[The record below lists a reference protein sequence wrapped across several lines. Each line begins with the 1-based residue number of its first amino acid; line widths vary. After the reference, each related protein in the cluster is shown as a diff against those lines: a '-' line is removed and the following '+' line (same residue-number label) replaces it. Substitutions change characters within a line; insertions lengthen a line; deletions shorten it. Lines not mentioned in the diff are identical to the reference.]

1 MRDMRT
7 QTKIM
12 IVVFTLTLILGALVL
27 LYASDDVLRRFRWF
41 LFNDPLQLI
50 ADVAL
55 GLRNSNGLWYGW
67 ISLFAMIMVGIV
79 IKLAMNAELRAFSN
93 RLVEAEVAK
102 AELETLLEDSQW
114 KERHARAAKDVA
126 MKDLEATASKFMAVE
141 RQLIESKELLESQDR
156 ELIGL
161 RSQVNALTEQ
171 SGGIASPDLQEQSEL
186 QAELRKKAELLQA
199 KESTIRQ
206 LEKNLTGK
214 VQALETQLGAKDK
227 ALRERDKELVTLNE
241 ELSRAQ
247 AATNQAESS
256 LAGELRKEKQAVQ
269 AKDSAMKDLENNL
282 TAKVRALNAQLIEKQ
297 QLLQNRSTE
306 LETLKTEMSGLSKQ
320 VADAASARERAENVL
335 QQELKKKTELLQ
347 SKDAAFKELREGST
361 AKVYALENQL
371 NDREKL
377 LKERDKELETLKL
390 QLTRTG
396 AAKNQVEISLAEEL
410 RKERESLRAKD
421 SVLKELEKDWRAR
434 LHALETQMTEKQE
447 LLQIRN
453 TELEAL
459 KSEASLLTARVV
471 EASLTKERAEK
482 VLQQE
487 LKKKTELLQSKD
499 AAFKELESNLSA
511 RFHDL
516 ENQLGEKEAS
526 LKDRMAELDALR
538 SQLTKMGSS
547 QQDVE
552 NLLRKEL
559 SKAKAVLEARDSTV
573 KELEERSNKT
583 VKTLEH
589 QLREQE
595 KGLSSRDVELTAL
608 RSEVG
613 TLKTRLSKMGSATER
628 AEGLQQGKIANESVI
643 KELEESSK
651 RVRSLESLLSE
662 KEDLLKANGEKLE
675 RLESELKE
683 KRKEL
688 ARHEIEVWQAI
699 EKRDLWKRRLSKFGI
714 SLKD

>member
-1 MRDMRT
+1 MRT

-12 IVVFTLTLILGALVL
+12 IVVFTVTLALGALVL
-27 LYASDDVLRRFRWF
+27 MYASDDVLRRFRWYV
-41 LFNDPLQLI
+41 LNDPLQLL
-50 ADVAL
+50 ADVTL
-55 GLRNSNGLWYGW
+55 GLRTSGGLWYGW
-67 ISLFAMIMVGIV
+67 ISLSAMIMVGLT
-79 IKLAMNAELRAFSN
+79 IKLVMNAELRAFSN
-93 RLVEAEVAK
+93 RLVEAQVAK

-126 MKDLEATASKFMAVE
+126 TKDLEETVGKFMAAE
-141 RQLIESKELLESQDR
+141 RQLIDNQELLDSQER

-171 SGGIASPDLQEQSEL
+171 SGGIVSPDLEEQREL
-186 QAELRKKAELLQA
+186 RVELRKKTELLQT

-214 VQALETQLGAKDK
+214 VQTLETQLVAKDK
-227 ALRERDKELVTLNE
+227 ALREREKELATLNE
-241 ELSRAQ
+241 DLGRAQ
-247 AATNQAESS
+247 AATNRAESS
-256 LAGELRKEKQAVQ
+256 LAEVRKEAQALQ
-269 AKDSAMKDLENNL
+269 AKDSSLKDLEKNL
-282 TAKVRALNAQLIEKQ
+282 TAKVRALNAQLVEKQ

-306 LETLKTEMSGLSKQ
+306 VETLKTDMSALSKQ

-347 SKDAAFKELREGST
+347 SKDAAFKELRESST
-361 AKVYALENQL
+361 ANVYALENQL
-371 NDREKL
+371 NDKDKL
-377 LKERDKELETLKL
+377 LKERDKELETLKM
-390 QLTRTG
+390 QLTQTG

-421 SVLKELEKDWRAR
+421 SAFKELEKNWRAK

-453 TELEAL
+453 TEFEAL
-459 KSEASLLTARVV
+459 KSEASLLTARVA
-471 EASLTKERAEK
+471 EAASTKDRAEK

-499 AAFKELESNLSA
+499 VAFKELETNLSA

-516 ENQLGEKEAS
+516 ENQLGEKEAA

-547 QQDVE
+547 QKDVE
-552 NLLRKEL
+552 SILRQEL
-559 SKAKAVLEARDSTV
+559 GKAKAVLEARDSTI

-595 KGLSSRDVELTAL
+595 NLLTSRDGELTAL

-613 TLKTRLSKMGSATER
+613 TLKTRLSKAASTTER
-628 AEGLQQGKIANESVI
+628 AEGLPHGKMANESVI
-643 KELEESSK
+643 KQLEESSK
-651 RVRSLESLLSE
+651 RTRSLESMLSE
-662 KEDLLKANGEKLE
+662 KDELLKANGEKLE

-688 ARHEIEVWQAI
+688 ARHEIEVWQQI
-699 EKRDLWKRRLSKFGI
+699 EKRGLWKRRLSKFGI

>member
-1 MRDMRT
+1 
-7 QTKIM
+7 M
-12 IVVFTLTLILGALVL
+12 IVVFTVTLALGALVL
-27 LYASDDVLRRFRWF
+27 MYASDDVLRRFRWYV
-41 LFNDPLQLI
+41 LNDPLQLL
-50 ADVAL
+50 ADVTL
-55 GLRNSNGLWYGW
+55 GLRTSGGLWYGW
-67 ISLFAMIMVGIV
+67 ISLSAMIMVGLT
-79 IKLAMNAELRAFSN
+79 IKLVMNAELRAFSN
-93 RLVEAEVAK
+93 RLVEAQVAK

-126 MKDLEATASKFMAVE
+126 TKDLEETVGKFMAAE
-141 RQLIESKELLESQDR
+141 RQLIDNQELLDSQER

-171 SGGIASPDLQEQSEL
+171 SGGIVSPDLEEQREL
-186 QAELRKKAELLQA
+186 RVELRKKTELLQT

-214 VQALETQLGAKDK
+214 VQTLETQLVAKDK
-227 ALRERDKELVTLNE
+227 ALREREKELATLNE
-241 ELSRAQ
+241 DLGRAQ
-247 AATNQAESS
+247 AATNRAESS
-256 LAGELRKEKQAVQ
+256 LAEVRKEAQALQ
-269 AKDSAMKDLENNL
+269 AKDSAMKDLEKNL
-282 TAKVRALNAQLIEKQ
+282 TAKVRALNAQLVEKQ

-306 LETLKTEMSGLSKQ
+306 VETLKTDMSALSKQ

-347 SKDAAFKELREGST
+347 SKDAAFKELRESST
-361 AKVYALENQL
+361 ANVYALENQL
-371 NDREKL
+371 NDKDKL
-377 LKERDKELETLKL
+377 LKERDKELETLKM
-390 QLTRTG
+390 QLTQTG

-421 SVLKELEKDWRAR
+421 SALKELEKNWRAK

-453 TELEAL
+453 TEFEAL
-459 KSEASLLTARVV
+459 KSEASLLTARVA
-471 EASLTKERAEK
+471 EAASTKDRAEK

-499 AAFKELESNLSA
+499 VAFKELETNLSA

-516 ENQLGEKEAS
+516 ENQLGEKEAA
-526 LKDRMAELDALR
+526 LKNRMTELDALR

-547 QQDVE
+547 QKDVE
-552 NLLRKEL
+552 SLLRQEL
-559 SKAKAVLEARDSTV
+559 GKAKAVLEARDSTI

-583 VKTLEH
+583 VKTFEQ

-595 KGLSSRDVELTAL
+595 NLLTSRDGELTAL

-613 TLKTRLSKMGSATER
+613 TLKTRLSKAASATER
-628 AEGLQQGKIANESVI
+628 AEGLPHGKMANESVI
-643 KELEESSK
+643 KQLEESSK
-651 RVRSLESLLSE
+651 RTRFLESMLSE
-662 KEDLLKANGEKLE
+662 KEELLKANGEKLE

-688 ARHEIEVWQAI
+688 ARHEIEVWQQI
-699 EKRDLWKRRLSKFGI
+699 EKRGLWKRRLSKFGI

>member
-1 MRDMRT
+1 MRT

-12 IVVFTLTLILGALVL
+12 IVMFTVTLALGALVL
-27 LYASDDVLRRFRWF
+27 MYASDDVLRRFRWYV
-41 LFNDPLQLI
+41 LNDPLQLL
-50 ADVAL
+50 ADVTL
-55 GLRNSNGLWYGW
+55 GLRTSGGLWYGW
-67 ISLFAMIMVGIV
+67 ISLSAMIMVGLT
-79 IKLAMNAELRAFSN
+79 IKLVMNVELRAFSN
-93 RLVEAEVAK
+93 RLVEAQVAK

-126 MKDLEATASKFMAVE
+126 MKDLEATVGKFMAAE
-141 RQLIESKELLESQDR
+141 RQLMESQELLENQER
-156 ELIGL
+156 EMIGL

-171 SGGIASPDLQEQSEL
+171 TGGIVSPDLGEQREL
-186 QAELRKKAELLQA
+186 RVELRKKTELLQA
-199 KESTIRQ
+199 KDSSIRQ
-206 LEKNLTGK
+206 LEKNLTGR
-214 VQALETQLGAKDK
+214 VQALESQLDAKDK
-227 ALRERDKELVTLNE
+227 AVRERDKELVTLNE

-247 AATNQAESS
+247 AATNQAERS
-256 LAGELRKEKQAVQ
+256 LAEELRKENQALQ
-269 AKDSAMKDLENNL
+269 AKDSAMRDLEKNL
-282 TAKVRALNAQLIEKQ
+282 TAKVRALSAQLIEKQ

-347 SKDAAFKELREGST
+347 SKDAAFKELRESST
-361 AKVYALENQL
+361 ANVYALENQL
-371 NDREKL
+371 NDKEKL
-377 LKERDKELETLKL
+377 LKERDKELETLKM

-410 RKERESLRAKD
+410 RKERESLRAKE
-421 SVLKELEKDWRAR
+421 SALKELEKNWRAK

-453 TELEAL
+453 TEFEAL
-459 KSEASLLTARVV
+459 KSEASLLTARVA
-471 EASLTKERAEK
+471 EAALTKDRAEK

-487 LKKKTELLQSKD
+487 LRKKTELMQSKD
-499 AAFKELESNLSA
+499 VAFKELETSLSA

-526 LKDRMAELDALR
+526 LKDRMTELDALR

-547 QQDVE
+547 QKDVE
-552 NLLRKEL
+552 SLLRQEL
-559 SKAKAVLEARDSTV
+559 SKAKAVLQARDSTI

-595 KGLSSRDVELTAL
+595 NLLSSRDGELTAL

-613 TLKTRLSKMGSATER
+613 TLKTRLSKAGSAMER
-628 AEGLQQGKIANESVI
+628 AEGLPQGKMANESVI
-643 KELEESSK
+643 KQLEESSK
-651 RVRSLESLLSE
+651 RTRFLESLLSE
-662 KEDLLKANGEKLE
+662 KEELLKANGEKLE

-688 ARHEIEVWQAI
+688 ARHEIEVWQQI
-699 EKRDLWKRRLSKFGI
+699 EKRGLWKRRLSKFGI

>member
-1 MRDMRT
+1 MRT

-12 IVVFTLTLILGALVL
+12 IVMFTVTLALGALVL
-27 LYASDDVLRRFRWF
+27 MYASDDVLRRFRWYV
-41 LFNDPLQLI
+41 LNDPLQLL
-50 ADVAL
+50 ADVTL
-55 GLRNSNGLWYGW
+55 GLRTSGGLWYGW
-67 ISLFAMIMVGIV
+67 ISLSAMIMVGLT
-79 IKLAMNAELRAFSN
+79 IKLVMNVELRAFSN
-93 RLVEAEVAK
+93 RLVEAQVAK

-126 MKDLEATASKFMAVE
+126 MKDLEATVGKFMAAE
-141 RQLIESKELLESQDR
+141 RQLMESQELLENQER
-156 ELIGL
+156 EMIGL

-171 SGGIASPDLQEQSEL
+171 TGGIVSPDLGEQREL
-186 QAELRKKAELLQA
+186 RVELRKKTELLQA
-199 KESTIRQ
+199 KDSSIRQ
-206 LEKNLTGK
+206 LEKNLTGR
-214 VQALETQLGAKDK
+214 VQALESQLDAKDK
-227 ALRERDKELVTLNE
+227 AVRERDKELVTLNE

-247 AATNQAESS
+247 AATNQAERS
-256 LAGELRKEKQAVQ
+256 LAEELRKENQALQ
-269 AKDSAMKDLENNL
+269 AKDSAMRDLEKNL
-282 TAKVRALNAQLIEKQ
+282 TAKVRALSAQLIEKQ

-347 SKDAAFKELREGST
+347 SKDAAFKELRESST
-361 AKVYALENQL
+361 ANVYALENQL
-371 NDREKL
+371 NDKEKL
-377 LKERDKELETLKL
+377 LKERDKELETLKM

-410 RKERESLRAKD
+410 RKERESLRAKE
-421 SVLKELEKDWRAR
+421 SALKELEKNWRAK

-453 TELEAL
+453 TEFEAL
-459 KSEASLLTARVV
+459 KSEASLLTARVA
-471 EASLTKERAEK
+471 EAALTKDRAEK

-499 AAFKELESNLSA
+499 VAFKELETSLSA

-526 LKDRMAELDALR
+526 LKDRMTELDALR

-547 QQDVE
+547 QKDVE
-552 NLLRKEL
+552 SLLRQEL
-559 SKAKAVLEARDSTV
+559 SKAKAVLQARDSTI

-595 KGLSSRDVELTAL
+595 NLLSSRDGELTAL

-613 TLKTRLSKMGSATER
+613 TLKTRLSKAGSAMER
-628 AEGLQQGKIANESVI
+628 AEGLPQGKMANESVI
-643 KELEESSK
+643 KQLEESSK
-651 RVRSLESLLSE
+651 RTRFLESLLSE
-662 KEDLLKANGEKLE
+662 KEELLKANGEKLE

-688 ARHEIEVWQAI
+688 ARHEIEVWQQI
-699 EKRDLWKRRLSKFGI
+699 EKRGLWKRRLSKFGI

>member
-1 MRDMRT
+1 
-7 QTKIM
+7 M
-12 IVVFTLTLILGALVL
+12 IVVFTLTMVLGTLVL
-27 LYASDDVLRRFRWF
+27 MYASDDVLRHIRWF
-41 LFNDPLQLI
+41 VLKDPLQLI

-67 ISLFAMIMVGIV
+67 ISLFAMIMVGVV
-79 IKLAMNAELRAFSN
+79 IKLAMNAEVRAFSN
-93 RLVEAEVAK
+93 RLVETEVAK

-126 MKDLEATASKFMAVE
+126 MKDLEATASKFMAVD

-171 SGGIASPDLQEQSEL
+171 SGGIVSPDLEEQREL
-186 QAELRKKAELLQA
+186 RLELRKKTELLQT

-214 VQALETQLGAKDK
+214 VQALEIQLVAKDK
-227 ALRERDKELVTLNE
+227 ALRERDEELVTLNE

-247 AATNQAESS
+247 VATNQAESS
-256 LAGELRKEKQAVQ
+256 LAQELRKATQALQ
-269 AKDSAMKDLENNL
+269 AKDSALKDLEKNL
-282 TAKVRALNAQLIEKQ
+282 TAKVRTLSAQLIEKQ

-306 LETLKTEMSGLSKQ
+306 LETLKTEMSGLAKQ

-335 QQELKKKTELLQ
+335 QQELKKKTELLR
-347 SKDAAFKELREGST
+347 SKDAAFKELRESST
-361 AKVYALENQL
+361 ANVYALENQL
-371 NDREKL
+371 NDKDKL
-377 LKERDKELETLKL
+377 LKERDKELETLKM

-396 AAKNQVEISLAEEL
+396 AAKNQVEISLAEDL

-421 SVLKELEKDWRAR
+421 SALKELEKNWRVK

-453 TELEAL
+453 TEFEAL
-459 KSEASLLTARVV
+459 KSEASLLTARVA
-471 EASLTKERAEK
+471 EAALTKDRAEK

-499 AAFKELESNLSA
+499 AAFKELETNLSA
-511 RFHDL
+511 RFRDL

-547 QQDVE
+547 QKDVE
-552 NLLRKEL
+552 SLLRQEL
-559 SKAKAVLEARDSTV
+559 SKAKAVLEARDSTL
-573 KELEERSNKT
+573 KELEERSSKT
-583 VKTLEH
+583 VKTLEQ

-595 KGLSSRDVELTAL
+595 KLLSSRDGELATL
-608 RSEVG
+608 QSEVG
-613 TLKTRLSKMGSATER
+613 TLKTRLSKLGPATER
-628 AEGLQQGKIANESVI
+628 AEGLQQGKMANESVL
-643 KELEESSK
+643 KELEETST

-699 EKRDLWKRRLSKFGI
+699 EKRGLWKRRLSKFGI